1 MLRVIHSG
9 DGYETCYDINMRK
22 IYFLKGARKSLA
34 LLLAALCTLPTGAF
48 AQPSN
53 ELPSLGDAASDAL
66 SPLMERKIGDNILR
80 QMRRA
85 HDMVEDA
92 ELEQYLNTL
101 GNRLVANAPKVESDF
116 YFFAVKDNTLNAFAM
131 PGGIVGVHTGL
142 LLAAQSESEL
152 ASVLGHEIGHVV
164 QRHLARMLTKQGQS
178 SIVAIASL
186 VLAILAA
193 KSSPEAA
200 QGLVMAGAGFQAQS
214 QLSFSRDAEHEA
226 DRIGLQILQRSGFNP
241 QDMVTFFGRLQQA
254 GRLYENNAPAYLRT
268 HPLTTDRIADIQ
280 NRVGNVRPQQKAD
293 SMEFVLLRAKLRA
306 LQDESIQGLRDTRK
320 RLETQLAQQSSPNE
334 GATWYAL
341 AMTQYLQRDWNG
353 AENALQRARHKLLVP
368 HPYLE
373 RLEIDLKIASGQ
385 PAVALVAAQTALKK
399 FPASRALAHAYAQA
413 LQENQQHLRAIEF
426 LRDQATLYRQEP
438 VLQQMLAKSYNATGQ
453 RALANA
459 ATAEYYVQLGAY
471 PAALEQ
477 LQMARR
483 AADADFYQLSVIDAR
498 THEVQTLVAEEAKE
512 RLGR

>member
-1 MLRVIHSG
+1 
-9 DGYETCYDINMRK
+9 MRK
-22 IYFLKGARKSLA
+22 NYFLKAARKTLA
-34 LLLAALCTLPTGAF
+34 LLLAGLLALPAGGF
-48 AQPSN
+48 AQPSS

-101 GNRLVANAPKVESDF
+101 GNRLVNHAPKVESDF
-116 YFFAVKDNTLNAFAM
+116 YFFGVKDNTLNAFAM

-142 LLAAQSESEL
+142 ILAAQSESEL

-164 QRHLARMLTKQGQS
+164 QRHLARMLTKQGQN
-178 SIVAIASL
+178 SIVTIASL

-193 KSSPEAA
+193 RSSPDAA

-226 DRIGLQILQRSGFNP
+226 DRIGLQILQRAGFNP

-280 NRVGNVRPQQKAD
+280 NRVGSVRVQQKTD
-293 SMEFVLLRAKLRA
+293 SIEFTLIRAKLRA
-306 LQDESIQGLRDTRK
+306 QRDESVQGLRETRK
-320 RLETQLAQQSSPNE
+320 ALETQLQQHTSPHE

-341 AMTQYLQRDWNG
+341 AMTQYLQRDWVG
-353 AENALQRARHKLLVP
+353 ATQSLQQAKRKLLVP

-373 RLEIDLKIASGQ
+373 RLEIDLKIASQQ
-385 PAVALVAAQTALKK
+385 PAAALALAQEAVKK
-399 FPASRALAHAYAQA
+399 FSASRAIAHIYAQA
-413 LQENQQHLRAIEF
+413 LQENQQHKRAIDF
-426 LRDQATLYRQEP
+426 LRDQITLYRQEP
-438 VLQQMLAKSYNATGQ
+438 ILQQMLAKSYNATGQ
-453 RALANA
+453 RALAAA
-459 ATAEYYVQLGAY
+459 ATAEYYVQLGSY

-483 AADADFYQLSVIDAR
+483 AGDTDFYQLSVIDAR
-498 THEVQTLVAEEAKE
+498 THEVQALVAEEAKE
-512 RLGR
+512 RAGR